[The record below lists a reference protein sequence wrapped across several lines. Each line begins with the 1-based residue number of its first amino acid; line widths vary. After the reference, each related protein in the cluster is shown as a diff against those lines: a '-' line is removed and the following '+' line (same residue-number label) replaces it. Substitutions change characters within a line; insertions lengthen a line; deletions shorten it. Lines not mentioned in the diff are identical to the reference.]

1 MEFSL
6 YILEACT
13 AFRSLCGT
21 PWLEVSFSKLIRRN
35 AINRKHREHIASPT
49 SPQTSSEQHQ
59 HIVNSSPKSHQQ
71 HITKALSPYYG
82 ILPSL
87 APARDC
93 NSTPGRLC
101 GVFFWLAVAGWLAAG
116 SGWRRSRRL
125 AAVAAAGGWLAAAGW
140 LAAGNGWRR
149 SMIQK
154 YNPKYTK
161 SISKVY
167 PEVLGKGQGSF
178 KTFSG
183 TARAVHV

>member
-1 MEFSL
+1 MRSIDPPTL
-6 YILEACT
+6 RLGGMPNRVASAVLSAC
-13 AFRSLCGT
+13 R
-21 PWLEVSFSKLIRRN
+21 
-35 AINRKHREHIASPT
+35 
-49 SPQTSSEQHQ
+49 
-59 HIVNSSPKSHQQ
+59 
-71 HITKALSPYYG
+71 
-82 ILPSL
+82 
-87 APARDC
+87 
-93 NSTPGRLC
+93 GRLA
-101 GVFFWLAVAGWLAAG
+101 GGWLAAG
-116 SGWRRSRRL
+116 GWRLAGGRRLAGGGQRL